1 MSTTTKSTDV
11 IATMGEWFDK
21 FPALPKSWRDT
32 LARIAPILSLI
43 FGILGIIVAI
53 SGLGLLTATSPLAFM
68 GGAQTVSSYGTGII
82 ATIIYLVGSILLL
95 AAYPGLKA
103 RKHKGWTLLFW
114 SEVAN
119 LVGGVVSLAILSAI
133 VGALIGF
140 YLIFQIRSYYK

>member
-11 IATMGEWFDK
+11 IATLGEWFDK
-21 FPALPKSWRDT
+21 FPPSPKNWRDT

-53 SGLGLLTATSPLAFM
+53 GGLGILTTTSPLAFL
-68 GGAQTVSSYGTGII
+68 GGAQSVSSYGTGIL
-82 ATIIYLVGSILLL
+82 ATIIYLVGSVLLL

-103 RKHKGWTLLFW
+103 NKYKGWTLLFW

-119 LVGGVVSLAILSAI
+119 LVGG
-133 VGALIGF
+133 
-140 YLIFQIRSYYK
+140 

>member
-1 MSTTTKSTDV
+1 MSTTKSTDV
-11 IATMGEWFDK
+11 ITITAEWFDK
-21 FPALPKSWRDT
+21 VPPLPKNWRDT

-53 SGLGLLTATSPLAFM
+53 SGLGLLTATSPLAFL
-68 GGAQTVSSYGTGII
+68 GGAQSVSSYGTGIL
-82 ATIIYLVGSILLL
+82 ATLIYLVGSILLL

-103 RKHKGWTLLFW
+103 RKYKGWTLLFW

-119 LVGGVVSLAILSAI
+119 LVGGLVSLAILSAI
-133 VGALIGF
+133 IGALIGF

>member
-1 MSTTTKSTDV
+1 MSTTKSTD
-11 IATMGEWFDK
+11 IIETMGQWFDK
-21 FPALPKSWRDT
+21 FPPLPKTWRDT

-53 SGLGLLTATSPLAFM
+53 GGLGVLTATSPLAFL
-68 GGAQTVSSYGTGII
+68 GGASSVSSYGTGILSVL
-82 ATIIYLVGSILLL
+82 IYLVGSILLL
-95 AAYPGLKA
+95 ASYPGLKA
-103 RKHKGWTLLFW
+103 KNYKGWTLLFW

-119 LVGGVVSLAILSAI
+119 LIGGLVSLAILSTI